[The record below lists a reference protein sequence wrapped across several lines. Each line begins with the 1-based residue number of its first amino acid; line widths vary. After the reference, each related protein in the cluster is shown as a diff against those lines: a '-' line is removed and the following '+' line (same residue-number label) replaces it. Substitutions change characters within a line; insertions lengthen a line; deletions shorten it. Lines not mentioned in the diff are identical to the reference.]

1 MDIVI
6 PEDRIGDFFFLN
18 DEEEKAQYGASAD
31 YAQAAQLTEQLVK
44 NAQKNATKKQQNDT
58 KFKQL
63 MDFKVRAVDFLS
75 IYVK

>member
-6 PEDRIGDFFFLN
+6 PEDKIGDFFFLN
-18 DEEEKAQYGASAD
+18 DSEEEKAYGAHAD
-31 YAQAAQLTEQLVK
+31 YAQAASLTQQLMNGV
-44 NAQKNATKKQQNDT
+44 QKNNKHQKSDTYKQM
-58 KFKQL
+58 